1 MTLRG
6 FAIIDLKNK
15 LSIQERDDYSK
26 LKLFWDERIRNLNK
40 NCKSGGYKIQI
51 YSVDR
56 KYSDSGCED
65 RTGRREVD
73 LELYVPGVTAAD
85 RLSTAVLFSR
95 LLSRRCTKYRFNHS
109 EFILPAAIG
118 NKINFKIRI
127 QMIRILKIKYQ
138 REHNLQDKCRR
149 SLAGSMI
156 LSGKTRWILKAV
168 RKPQT

>member
-40 NCKSGGYKIQI
+40 NCKSGYKIQI

-127 QMIRILKIKYQ
+127 QMIRIHKIKYQ